1 MSHHNSSEKGG
12 SVALLILVM
21 AAFLGILYIGQ
32 IEVAKSSIEVNKQK
46 QLLDMA
52 GALLGNNMIKSGII
66 HNCANG
72 ILQNETHASMEL
84 AAREMNINPMP
95 IIKCQDLG
103 TIIDPI
109 TGQTKRN
116 IQLETTTGISSRYSN
131 GDTTTRNINIQ
142 FNEQT
147 QPVKK
152 PDSSITFI
160 LDFSGSMNAFNRR
173 GQLIQA
179 VNQFIV
185 GQYDIKYGVVM
196 FSTDVIQPS
205 ININKGG
212 AHDRAAIDRLNR
224 QRADGSTN
232 FTAGLLQARSLLQ
245 GQPIDKHFFVFIT
258 DGDPTA
264 GGEPISWVRGNLF
277 NIPPVNCRRL
287 NPDVNCIT
295 LYSLGVNISEAN
307 VERLIKMSGN
317 AATPAE
323 ERAEYFYYATNQQI
337 GAAFDSIIANILCKW
352 GPIAPI
358 PNNLQEVRNLNVF
371 LNDIPINRNDWELDE
386 NTYEIKLYN
395 EVCDEILEN
404 GGQITTRY
412 GKINLIIN

>member
-1 MSHHNSSEKGG
+1 
-12 SVALLILVM
+12 
-21 AAFLGILYIGQ
+21 
-32 IEVAKSSIEVNKQK
+32 
-46 QLLDMA
+46 
-52 GALLGNNMIKSGII
+52 
-66 HNCANG
+66 
-72 ILQNETHASMEL
+72 
-84 AAREMNINPMP
+84 MNINPIP

-131 GDTTTRNINIQ
+131 GETTTRNINIQ

-173 GQLIQA
+173 DQLIQA

-224 QRADGSTN
+224 QRADGNTN
-232 FTAGLLQARSLLQ
+232 FTAGLSQARSLLQ

-264 GGEPISWVRGNLF
+264 GGEP
-277 NIPPVNCRRL
+277 
-287 NPDVNCIT
+287 
-295 LYSLGVNISEAN
+295 
-307 VERLIKMSGN
+307 
-317 AATPAE
+317 
-323 ERAEYFYYATNQQI
+323 
-337 GAAFDSIIANILCKW
+337 
-352 GPIAPI
+352 
-358 PNNLQEVRNLNVF
+358 
-371 LNDIPINRNDWELDE
+371 
-386 NTYEIKLYN
+386 
-395 EVCDEILEN
+395 
-404 GGQITTRY
+404 
-412 GKINLIIN
+412 